1 MCEVRHLE
9 ASHRSVPYNCLGIF
23 NSVCKDLLC
32 LRSDIHSFPSVR
44 NLTAFYNLDIAVVG
58 EVITDSVIY
67 RKKKF
72 HTFLLCFLHHVKCIL
87 KVIILAE
94 GSSDMSTHSFGE
106 CVRHSTTDDQCIYLV
121 KKVVDNGNLAGNLS
135 SAKDCNEWSLRIVYS
150 VSKECDLFLH
160 QISYNCCLH
169 IFGNTYIGAVSS
181 VSCSKCIVYK
191 YVAKGSKLFAELILV
206 LCLFCTITCVLK
218 KNYIAIFHLCYSS
231 FCVRSYYLRI
241 CCKFYFLAKK
251 LRKTNCYRCKRKLRF
266 RLSLRFS
273 KVGAKDNFSAVCDQF
288 LDCRKSSYKT
298 VLICDLSILKRN
310 VEVASYKYFLSF
322 YIDIVN
328 TFFVQHLYISL
339 TFISAKAD
347 E

>member
-23 NSVCKDLLC
+23 YSICKDFLC
-32 LRSDIHSFPSVR
+32 LCSDIHSFPSVR
-44 NLTAFYNLDIAVVG
+44 NLTTFYDLDVAVVG

-72 HTFLLCFLHHVKCIL
+72 YTFLLCFLHHIESIL

-94 GSSDMSTHSFGE
+94 GCSDMSAHSLGE
-106 CVRHSTTDDQCIYLV
+106 CIGHTTTDDQCIYLV
-121 KKVVDNGNLAGNLS
+121 KKVVDNRDLAGNLS
-135 SAKDCNEWSLRIVYS
+135 TAKDCYEWSLRIVYS
-150 VSKECDLFLH
+150 VSEEIDLFLH

-169 IFGNTYIGAVSS
+169 IFGNTYVGAVSS
-181 VSCSKCIVYK
+181 VSSSECIIYEYIAERSKF
-191 YVAKGSKLFAELILV
+191 FAELVFV
-206 LCLFCTITCVLK
+206 LCLFCTVTCVLK

-273 KVGAKDNFSAVCDQF
+273 KVGAEDNFSAVCDQF